1 MCLLKKTI
9 TEEIY
14 LFLIKAYDKFVK
26 KKTTKDAFVL
36 QNHMFSI
43 TTRIVLNYKYMH
55 ASKKVT

>member
-1 MCLLKKTI
+1 MLKKTI
-9 TEEIY
+9 IEEIY
-14 LFLIKAYDKFVK
+14 LRQICQ
-26 KKTTKDAFVL
+26 KKTTKDAYVL